1 VTAKNPSIESVYER
15 QFKTLKLFLLVKII
29 ERRQAIA
36 AVKKQPAVVC
46 V

>member
-15 QFKTLKLFLLVKII
+15 QFKTLKLFLLVKTI
-29 ERRQAIA
+29 ELRQAVA
-36 AVKKQPAVVC
+36 AIKKQPVVC